1 MKILLVEPET
11 KGHFISLYINT
22 VLKSLKGKAEIY
34 LLTTKKILKS
44 EIFKIIKGE
53 NKKLK
58 ILYCNDLIYSEN
70 KFVLSLLINQFK
82 NFENLS
88 NSIRK
93 YNKK

>member
-11 KGHFISLYINT
+11 KGHFISLYVNT
-22 VLKSLKGKAEIY
+22 VLKSLKGKSEIY

-70 KFVLSLLINQFK
+70 KFFFNLLINQF
-82 NFENLS
+82 
-88 NSIRK
+88 
-93 YNKK
+93 